1 MIRRPSRYP
10 RLPVLGAIAAIVLAL
25 SLSIERRALSQM
37 ISSGVRNQPARPL
50 PPGMKAP
57 AVDFRDVAA
66 EAGLSAVIVS
76 GDDQDQSSVLE
87 STGTGVAIFDY
98 DNDGLPD
105 IFLVQGDR
113 FKPGPVPL
121 TPHLYHNLGGL
132 RFEDVT
138 EKAGIGH
145 TGWGQGVCAGDVDND
160 GYVDLFITQ
169 WGHNVFLHNM
179 GNGTFR
185 DETRERGLDRPA
197 SRWSTGCAFIDYDR
211 DGWLDLVVANY
222 VDFDAQRTPRP
233 RERSGCNWKGIPVP
247 CGPRGLKGE
256 TITLYRNVGHGH
268 FTDVTKQAGIRTPP
282 EHYGFTVLTGDF
294 DNDGWPDIFV
304 ACDSSPSLYFH
315 NKRNGTFEEIG
326 FMTGVAVNE
335 DGREQGGMG
344 ATAADYDGDGYLDIF
359 KTNFS
364 DDTNTLY
371 RNLGDGTFSDV
382 TDRAGL
388 AGQTRYVNWGTA
400 FVDVDNDGWKDLFVA
415 AGHVYPFVGK
425 YGLDE
430 EFRQPRQLYWNRGD
444 GQFFDMSSAAGPGIS
459 AKHSSR
465 GIAVGDLDNDGSEEI
480 VVVNLF
486 EPPSLLKNF
495 GPRGNALLIRALT
508 ASGRDAIGARITVT
522 SGQRK
527 QIDEVRSGG
536 YHISQGDFRVHFG
549 LGSINK
555 VDVTVRWPQGAIE
568 TFKDVA
574 ANQLIVAREGQ
585 GIVERRPLAPRAQ
598 LSSSRPGSE
607 AKTPLR

>member
-1 MIRRPSRYP
+1 MMRTRPWRSAWFI
-10 RLPVLGAIAAIVLAL
+10 LGAISTIALAL
-25 SLSIERRALSQM
+25 TFSMERAALSQM
-37 ISSGVRNQPARPL
+37 VSSGARDQPVRPL

-76 GDDQDQSSVLE
+76 GDLE
-87 STGTGVAIFDY
+87 QTTVIENTGTGVAIFDY

-113 FKPGPVPL
+113 LKPGAKPL

-160 GYVDLFITQ
+160 GNVDLFITQ

-197 SRWSTGCAFIDYDR
+197 PRWSTGCAFIDYDR

-222 VDFDAQRTPRP
+222 IDYNAQQTPRP
-233 RERSGCNWKGIPVP
+233 RERSGCHWKGIPVP

-256 TITLYRNVGHGH
+256 TMTLYHNDRHGH
-268 FTDVTKQAGIRTPP
+268 FTDVTKQAGIETPR
-282 EHYGFTVLTGDF
+282 EYYGFTVLTGDF

-304 ACDSSPSLYFH
+304 ACDSTPSLYFH
-315 NKRNGTFEEIG
+315 NKGNGTFEEIG
-326 FMTGVAVNE
+326 LLSGVAVNE
-335 DGREQGGMG
+335 DGREQAGMG
-344 ATAADYDGDGYLDIF
+344 ATAGDYDGDGYLDIF

-364 DDTNTLY
+364 SDTNTLY
-371 RNLGDGTFSDV
+371 RNLGNGSFSDV
-382 TDRAGL
+382 TSRAGL
-388 AGQTRYVNWGTA
+388 AVQTRYVKWGTA
-400 FVDVDNDGWKDLFVA
+400 FVDVDNDGWKDLFVV

-425 YGLDE
+425 YGLGE

-444 GQFFDMSSAAGPGIS
+444 GQFFDMSSTAGPAIV

-465 GIAVGDLDNDGSEEI
+465 GIAVGDLDNDGAQEI

-495 GPRGNALLIRALT
+495 GARGNALLVRALT

-522 SGQRK
+522 AGRHK

-536 YHISQGDFRVHFG
+536 YHISQGDFRVQFG
-549 LGSINK
+549 LGTGTRA
-555 VDVTVRWPQGAIE
+555 DVTIRWPQGGLE

-574 ANQLIVAREGQ
+574 ANQLIVAREGK
-585 GIVERRPLAPRAQ
+585 GIVETHPFR
-598 LSSSRPGSE
+598 SSPSAASQR
-607 AKTPLR
+607 

>member
-1 MIRRPSRYP
+1 MRNPPRRCLFVSA
-10 RLPVLGAIAAIVLAL
+10 AIAVLVL
-25 SLSIERRALSQM
+25 VCTLLLQWQGLSQM
-37 ISSGVRNQPARPL
+37 ASTGAKDQPARPL
-50 PPGMKAP
+50 PRGMKAP

-66 EAGLSAVIVS
+66 QAGLRSVVVS
-76 GDDQDQSSVLE
+76 GELDQTSVVE
-87 STGTGVAIFDY
+87 NTGTGVAIFDY

-105 IFLVQGDR
+105 IFFVQGDR
-113 FKPGPVPL
+113 LQPGPAPL

-145 TGWGQGVCAGDVDND
+145 TGWGQGVCAGDADNE
-160 GYVDLFITQ
+160 GRVDLFLTQ

-179 GNGTFR
+179 GNGTFH
-185 DETRERGLDRPA
+185 DETRERGLDRPG

-222 VDFDAQRTPRP
+222 IDFDAQQTPRP
-233 RERSGCNWKGIPVP
+233 RERSGCTWKGIPVP

-256 TITLYRNVGHGH
+256 TMTLYHNDGHGH
-268 FTDVTKQAGIRTPP
+268 FTDVTKQAGVETPH
-282 EHYGFTVLTGDF
+282 EYHGFTVLTGDF
-294 DNDGWPDIFV
+294 DNDGWPDFFV

-326 FMTGVAVNE
+326 LATGLAVNE
-335 DGREQGGMG
+335 DGREQAGMG

-364 DDTNTLY
+364 SDTNTLY
-371 RNLGDGTFSDV
+371 RNLGNGTFSDV
-382 TDRAGL
+382 TSQAGL
-388 AGQTRYVNWGTA
+388 AVQTRYVKWGVA
-400 FVDVDNDGWKDLFVA
+400 FVDIDNDGWKDLFVA
-415 AGHVYPFVGK
+415 AGHVYPFVEK
-425 YGLDE
+425 YGLGE
-430 EFRQPRQLYWNRGD
+430 EFRQPRQLFWNRGD
-444 GQFFDMSSAAGPGIS
+444 GQFFDMSSTAGPGIT

-495 GPRGNALLIRALT
+495 GPRGNALLVRALT

-522 SGQRK
+522 AGHRK

-549 LGSINK
+549 LGPITQ
-555 VDVTVRWPQGAIE
+555 VDVAIRWPNGATE

-574 ANQLIVAREGQ
+574 VNQWIVAREGK
-585 GIVERRPLAPRAQ
+585 GIVEQHPLHPPPRA
-598 LSSSRPGSE
+598 
-607 AKTPLR
+607 PLQR

>member
-1 MIRRPSRYP
+1 MRRPSHRST
-10 RLPVLGAIAAIVLAL
+10 LFITAATAALVLGL
-25 SLSIERRALSQM
+25 SLERHALSQM
-37 ISSGVRNQPARPL
+37 ISSGATDQPHRPL

-66 EAGLSAVIVS
+66 QAGLNAVVVS
-76 GDDQDQSSVLE
+76 GDLDQTFVVE
-87 STGTGVAIFDY
+87 NTGTGVAIFDY

-113 FKPGPVPL
+113 LKPGPVPL

-138 EKAGIGH
+138 QKAGIGH
-145 TGWGQGVCAGDVDND
+145 LGWGQGVCAGDPDND
-160 GYVDLFITQ
+160 GNVDLFIGQ

-185 DETRERGLDRPA
+185 DETRERGLDRPG

-222 VDFDAQRTPRP
+222 IDFNAQETPRP
-233 RERSGCNWKGIPVP
+233 RDRSGCNWKGIPVP

-256 TITLYRNVGHGH
+256 TMTLYHNDGHGH
-268 FTDVTKQAGIRTPP
+268 FTDVTKQAGVETPR
-282 EHYGFTVLTGDF
+282 EYYGFTVLTGDF
-294 DNDGWPDIFV
+294 DNDGWPDFFV
-304 ACDSSPSLYFH
+304 TCDSTPSLYFH

-326 FMTGVAVNE
+326 LTTGLAVNE
-335 DGREQGGMG
+335 DGREQAGMG

-364 DDTNTLY
+364 SDTNTLY

-382 TDRAGL
+382 TSRAGL
-388 AGQTRYVNWGTA
+388 AVHTQYVKWGTA
-400 FVDVDNDGWKDLFVA
+400 FVDIDNDGWKDLFIA
-415 AGHVYPFVGK
+415 DGHVYPFIEK
-425 YGLDE
+425 YNLGE
-430 EFRQPRQLYWNRGD
+430 EFHQPRQLFWNRGD
-444 GQFFDMSSAAGPGIS
+444 GQFFDMSFTAGPGIT

-495 GPRGNALLIRALT
+495 GQRGNALLVRAVT
-508 ASGRDAIGARITVT
+508 ASGRDAVGARITVT
-522 SGQRK
+522 AGHRK

-549 LGSINK
+549 LGDAVK
-555 VDVTVRWPQGAIE
+555 ADVGIRWPQGAVE
-568 TFKDVA
+568 TLKDVD
-574 ANQLIVAREGQ
+574 ANQWIVVREGK
-585 GIVERRPLAPRAQ
+585 GIVERHPFSTA
-598 LSSSRPGSE
+598 SRKPIQ
-607 AKTPLR
+607 R

>member
-1 MIRRPSRYP
+1 MRRPSHRST
-10 RLPVLGAIAAIVLAL
+10 LFITAATAALVLGL
-25 SLSIERRALSQM
+25 SLERHALSQM
-37 ISSGVRNQPARPL
+37 ISSGATDQPHRPL

-66 EAGLSAVIVS
+66 QAGLSAVVVS
-76 GDDQDQSSVLE
+76 GDLDQTFVVE
-87 STGTGVAIFDY
+87 NTGTGVAIFDY

-113 FKPGPVPL
+113 LKPGPVPL

-138 EKAGIGH
+138 QKAGIGH
-145 TGWGQGVCAGDVDND
+145 LGWGQGVCAGDPDND
-160 GYVDLFITQ
+160 GNVDLFIGQ

-185 DETRERGLDRPA
+185 DETRERGLDRPG

-222 VDFDAQRTPRP
+222 IDFNAQETPRP
-233 RERSGCNWKGIPVP
+233 RDRSGCNWKGIPVP

-256 TITLYRNVGHGH
+256 TMTLYHNDGHGH
-268 FTDVTKQAGIRTPP
+268 FTDVTKQAGVETPR
-282 EHYGFTVLTGDF
+282 EYYGFTVLTGDF
-294 DNDGWPDIFV
+294 DNDGWPDFFV
-304 ACDSSPSLYFH
+304 TCDSTPSLYFH

-326 FMTGVAVNE
+326 LTTGLAVNE
-335 DGREQGGMG
+335 DGREQAGMG

-364 DDTNTLY
+364 SDTNTLY

-382 TDRAGL
+382 TSRAGL
-388 AGQTRYVNWGTA
+388 AVHTQYVKWGTA
-400 FVDVDNDGWKDLFVA
+400 FVDIDNDGWKDLFIA
-415 AGHVYPFVGK
+415 DGHVYPFIEK
-425 YGLDE
+425 YNLGE
-430 EFRQPRQLYWNRGD
+430 EFHQPRQLFWNRGD
-444 GQFFDMSSAAGPGIS
+444 GQFFDMSFTAGPGIT

-495 GPRGNALLIRALT
+495 GQRGNALLVRAVT
-508 ASGRDAIGARITVT
+508 ASGRDAVGARITVT
-522 SGQRK
+522 AGHRK

-549 LGSINK
+549 LGDAVK
-555 VDVTVRWPQGAIE
+555 ADVGIRWPQGAVE
-568 TFKDVA
+568 TLKDVD
-574 ANQLIVAREGQ
+574 ANQWIAVREGK
-585 GIVERRPLAPRAQ
+585 GIVERHPFSTASRKPLQR
-598 LSSSRPGSE
+598 
-607 AKTPLR
+607 